1 MPSSNGE
8 CNQDQNSAF
17 EESDQILQTR
27 NLIKFCKI
35 ITPQN
40 LKPHI
45 IGTDSGFGICGV
57 LQYSSLLIQILQTR
71 NLIKFCT
78 REQTCYYM
86 VQYEA
91 LHSEEPQ

>member
-45 IGTDSGFGICGV
+45 IGTDRGFGICGV
-57 LQYSSLLIQILQTR
+57 LQYSSLLIQILQTS
-71 NLIKFCT
+71 NPIKFSKIIT
-78 REQTCYYM
+78 
-86 VQYEA
+86 
-91 LHSEEPQ
+91 PQNLKPHIK